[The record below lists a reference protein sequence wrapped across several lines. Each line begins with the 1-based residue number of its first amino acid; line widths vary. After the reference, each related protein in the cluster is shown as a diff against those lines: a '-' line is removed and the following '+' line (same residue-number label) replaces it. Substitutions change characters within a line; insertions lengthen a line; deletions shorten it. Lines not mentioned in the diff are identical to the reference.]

1 MARFEHA
8 APEAWT
14 TPDHQTDESAPSPE
28 DVSADLFDFVDDF
41 ERDEAAG
48 RVRALGD
55 YLARYPRAQ
64 AEVAAEYLRLTGAI
78 DEEAGSVPPAEEA
91 VRTNSRAS
99 GATGSCASSAQAAR
113 ARSGS
118 VATMGSGGT
127 SP

>member
-1 MARFEHA
+1 MTAQSARLGKLVTRFERA
-8 APEAWT
+8 ARHDMDA
-14 TPDHQTDESAPSPE
+14 PDRQPDERAPSPE

-78 DEEAGSVPPAEEA
+78 DEEAGS
-91 VRTNSRAS
+91 
-99 GATGSCASSAQAAR
+99 AR
-113 ARSGS
+113 LRRRR
-118 VATMGSGGT
+118 
-127 SP
+127 